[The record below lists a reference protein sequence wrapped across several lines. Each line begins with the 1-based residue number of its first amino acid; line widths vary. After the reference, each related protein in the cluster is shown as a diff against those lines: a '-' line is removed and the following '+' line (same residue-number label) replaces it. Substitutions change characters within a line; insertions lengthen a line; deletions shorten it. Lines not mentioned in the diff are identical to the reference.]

1 MHVSYFLLKRLAL
14 ELNKE
19 FTQSI
24 LSQCFSQEK
33 DELILQFEKGSQS
46 IFIRIL
52 VAPDFSCLSFPKIFN
67 RARKNNIDLFTD
79 LPGLKLQSVQ
89 SYENERCIS
98 LHFENDLTLLL
109 KMHGNRSNILLFRQD
124 VCISLFRNNLP
135 GDEAIQLDQLD
146 RKIDWSFEFFQKHI
160 NIIKQNYFVFDKE
173 TWKTI
178 EEKQKGISDA
188 KEKWQ
193 IIQSIK
199 NELETPSYFVQPG
212 SAHQKPLFS
221 LLPLAG
227 ENVKIFDKATE
238 ALTYFT
244 SELHQYKHFFSLQQ
258 ENIRFIQQKIK
269 SAEEYNKKA
278 KEKLAEL
285 QNDQHF
291 QQWADII
298 MANLHLIPAGS
309 EVVTLFDFYN
319 NKEIEIKL
327 KREIS
332 AQKNAE
338 IFYSKAKNKHIEIQK
353 ISQALADKEK
363 QIQTLLQQLEEVKS
377 AQATKALTK
386 LNIQTSIGKEEK
398 SLPFHEHNFKG
409 FRIWVGKNANANDE
423 LTLSYTFKED
433 LWLHAK
439 DVSGSHVV
447 IKYQS
452 GKVFPKDVIE
462 RAAQLAAYY
471 SKSKNESLAAVI
483 VTPKKYVRKRKGDL
497 PGAVVVEREE
507 VILVEPKT

>member
-1 MHVSYFLLKRLAL
+1 MHVSYFLLKRLAQ

-33 DELILQFEKGSQS
+33 DELILQFEKGRQS
-46 IFIRIL
+46 LFIKIL
-52 VAPDFSCLSFPKIFN
+52 VAPDFSCISFPKIFN
-67 RARKNNIDLFTD
+67 RAKKNNIDLFTD
-79 LPGLKLQSVQ
+79 LPGLKLQSVL

-98 LHFENDLTLLL
+98 LHFENDFTLLL
-109 KMHGNRSNILLFRQD
+109 KMHGNRSNIILFQQD
-124 VCISLFRNNLP
+124 VCVSLFRNNLP
-135 GDEAIQLDQLD
+135 GDEGIKLNQLN
-146 RKIDWSFEFFQKHI
+146 RKIDWSLAYFEKHTDT
-160 NIIKQNYFVFDKE
+160 IKQNYFVFDKE

-178 EEKQKGISDA
+178 EEKQKGIFDA

-193 IIQSIK
+193 IIKTIK
-199 NELETPSYFVQPG
+199 NELETQFYFVQPG
-212 SAHQKPLFS
+212 SAHQKPKFS
-221 LLPLAG
+221 LLPIDV
-227 ENVKIFDKATE
+227 ENIKTFTKATE
-238 ALTYFT
+238 ALTFFT
-244 SELHQYKHFFSLQQ
+244 NEHHQYKHFFSLQQ

-269 SAEEYNKKA
+269 SAEVYNKKA
-278 KEKLAEL
+278 KDKLAEL
-285 QNDQHF
+285 QNDQHY

-298 MANLHLIPAGS
+298 MANLHAISSGV
-309 EVVTLFDFYN
+309 EGVTLFDFYT
-319 NKEIEIKL
+319 NKEIHIKL
-327 KREIS
+327 KRELT

-338 IFYSKAKNKHIEIQK
+338 IFYTKAKNKHIEIQK
-353 ISQALADKEK
+353 ISQALAEKEK
-363 QIQTLLQQLEEVKS
+363 QIQTLQQQLEEVKA
-377 AQATKALTK
+377 AQATKALAK
-386 LNIQTSIGKEEK
+386 LNIQTSSGKEEK
-398 SLPFHEHNFKG
+398 SLPFHEHTVKG
-409 FRIWVGKNANANDE
+409 FRIWVGKNAHANDE

-507 VILVEPKT
+507 VILVEPKP